1 MPRRSLRQAFGKIK
15 SRAETSFLLGTFFP
29 IFENRANNVTSL
41 ICSSR
46 FSRMTKSNSVSSS
59 VTTAAQ
65 KSNGQQKMRGPG
77 NIIIRGARVHNLKNI
92 DLELPRNKLIVM
104 TGVSGSGKSSLAF
117 DTIYAEGQ
125 RRYVESLSSYVRQF
139 LERMEKPD
147 VDSIQGISPAIAIE
161 QKTTSRN
168 PRSTVATSTEVYDY
182 LRLLFGRI
190 GVTYCRVCGT
200 VVKRDSVSSAV
211 DRLQQE
217 PEGTKLYITFPLHDH
232 PGHSLREEF
241 ASLKKRGFFRIVVN
255 NKIIDL
261 NETEYKG
268 KSKNDVSILIDRVVV
283 RRNDKESLT
292 RTADSIQ
299 TAFSEGEGYA
309 LAHLVD
315 QQTQIRFT
323 QHYECPNDGTRYD
336 EPDPRMFSFNNPVG
350 ACPKCQGFGRAMG
363 IDMALVVPDPTKTI
377 RKGAIHPWNF
387 PSWRQ
392 NLVDLMNIAAEA
404 EIPLDVPFEKL
415 TEKQLSAL
423 MNGYKKFDGII
434 GFFEYIERKSYKIQ
448 NRVFLSR
455 YRGYTTCDECGGA
468 RLTKDALNI
477 RVAGKTIYDIVRMTI
492 AEANAFFQSIEL
504 SKSEI
509 EIAKRILEEIRK
521 RLKFLDDVGIGYI
534 TLDRMSMTLSGG
546 ESQRINLATSLG
558 SALMGSLYV
567 LDEPSIGL
575 HPRDTH
581 RLITILKS
589 LRDIGNTVIVVE
601 HDEEMIREADVVVDM
616 GPKAGELGGE
626 VIFNGS
632 LPELMQHK
640 NSLTAR
646 YLRKELQIATPRR
659 RRKDTERSIYVRGAR
674 ENNLKGIDV
683 RIPLDIFVCI
693 TGVSGSGKSTL
704 IHDIV
709 YAGIQKKK
717 GGFQGNVGKFVSL
730 DGDDYIV
737 QVELVDQSPIG
748 RSARSNPITYI
759 KAFDLVRDLL
769 AHTQVAK
776 IRGFTPG
783 HFSFNVPGGRCEVC
797 EGEGVQTIEMQFLA
811 DLYLTCESCKGK
823 RFKQEVLDVTFHG
836 KNVDDIL
843 NMTAAEAVRF
853 FSESAEGKRTAK
865 RLQILIDVGLGYLR
879 LGQSSTT
886 LSGGEAQRIKLAHH
900 LSASENEGKTLFIF
914 DEPTTGLHLDD
925 IATLLKCFD
934 ALVNAGH
941 SIIVIEHNMNVVKCA
956 DFIIDL
962 GPEAGEGGGQI
973 VATGTPEEIAR
984 SEKSHTG
991 KFLKQYL

>member
-1 MPRRSLRQAFGKIK
+1 
-15 SRAETSFLLGTFFP
+15 
-29 IFENRANNVTSL
+29 
-41 ICSSR
+41 
-46 FSRMTKSNSVSSS
+46 MTKREAPKRSSTVSARKNRFDENSVS
-59 VTTAAQ
+59 Q
-65 KSNGQQKMRGPG
+65 R
-77 NIIIRGARVHNLKNI
+77 NITIRGARVHNLKNI
-92 DLELPRNKLIVM
+92 SLDLPRNKLIVV

-147 VDSIQGISPAIAIE
+147 VDLIQGISPAIAIE

-168 PRSTVATSTEVYDY
+168 PRSTVATTTEVYDY

-190 GVTYCRVCGT
+190 GITSCSICGS
-200 VVKRDSVSSAV
+200 VVKRDSVSSVV
-211 DRLQQE
+211 DRLVEE
-217 PEGTKLYITFPLHDH
+217 PENSKFYITFPLHDH
-232 PGHSLREEF
+232 PGHSLKEELV
-241 ASLKKRGFFRIVVN
+241 SLKKRGFFRIVVGGR
-255 NKIIDL
+255 IVDL
-261 NETEYKG
+261 NETDYKG
-268 KSKNDVSILIDRVVV
+268 KSKKDVDVLIDRIVLK
-283 RRNDKESLT
+283 RDEKESLS
-292 RTADSIQ
+292 RIADSVQ

-309 LAHLVD
+309 VAHLVESGKR
-315 QQTQIRFT
+315 IRFT
-323 QHYECPNDGTRYD
+323 QHYECPNDGSRYE

-363 IDMALVVPDPTKTI
+363 IDMSLVVPDSTKSI
-377 RKGAIHPWNF
+377 RDGAIHPWTF
-387 PSWRQ
+387 PSWRE
-392 NLVDLMNIAAEA
+392 NLVDLMNVAGEA
-404 EIPLDVPFEKL
+404 GIPLDVPFEKL
-415 TEKQLSAL
+415 NEKQLSVL
-423 MNGYKKFDGII
+423 MNGYKRFGGII

-455 YRGYTTCDECGGA
+455 YRGYTTCDACGGS
-468 RLTKDALNI
+468 RLSKDALNI
-477 RVAGKTIYDIVRMTI
+477 RVAGKTIHDIVRMTI
-492 AEANAFFQSIEL
+492 FEAHTFFQSIAL
-504 SKSEI
+504 SRPEI
-509 EIAKRILEEIRK
+509 EIAKRILEELRK
-521 RLKFLDDVGIGYI
+521 RLKFLHDVGIGYI

-581 RLITILKS
+581 RLIAILKS

-616 GPKAGELGGE
+616 GPRAGEHGGE
-626 VIFNGS
+626 VVFNGP
-632 LPELMQHK
+632 LDALMEHK
-640 NSLTAR
+640 DSLTAR
-646 YLRKELQIATPRR
+646 YLRKELTIAVPRK
-659 RRKDTERSIYVRGAR
+659 RRKDTERSIFVRGAR
-674 ENNLKGIDV
+674 ENNLKGIDI
-683 RIPLDIFVCI
+683 RIPLDLFVCI

-717 GGFQGNVGKFVSL
+717 GAFQGTVGKFTSL
-730 DGDDYIV
+730 DGDDHIA

-748 RSARSNPITYI
+748 RSARSNPVTYI
-759 KAFDLVRDLL
+759 KAFDLIRELL
-769 AHTQVAK
+769 ARTQIAK
-776 IRGFTPG
+776 IRGFAPG

-836 KNVDDIL
+836 KNVDDVL
-843 NMTAAEAVRF
+843 NMTVTEAIQF
-853 FSESAEGKRTAK
+853 FSAHAEGRRVAK
-865 RLQILIDVGLGYLR
+865 RLQILSDVGLGYLR
-879 LGQSSTT
+879 LGQSATT

-925 IATLLKCFD
+925 IATLLKCLD

-941 SIIVIEHNMNVVKCA
+941 SVVVIEHNMNVVKCA
-956 DFIIDL
+956 DFVIDL
-962 GPEAGEGGGQI
+962 GPEAGDGGGQI
-973 VATGTPEEIAR
+973 VCTGTPEEIAK
-984 SEKSHTG
+984 SGKSHTG
-991 KFLKQYL
+991 RFLKQYLAR

>member
-1 MPRRSLRQAFGKIK
+1 MSPLRAKDAPTSQQSGSAGK
-15 SRAETSFLLGTFFP
+15 
-29 IFENRANNVTSL
+29 
-41 ICSSR
+41 
-46 FSRMTKSNSVSSS
+46 SSS
-59 VTTAAQ
+59 
-65 KSNGQQKMRGPG
+65 
-77 NIIIRGARVHNLKNI
+77 IIIRGARVHNLKNI
-92 DLELPRNKLIVM
+92 DLDLPRNKLIVM

-147 VDSIQGISPAIAIE
+147 VDLIQGISPAIAIE

-168 PRSTVATSTEVYDY
+168 PRSTVATTTEVYDY

-190 GVTYCRVCGT
+190 GITYCRVCGA
-200 VVKRDSVSSAV
+200 VVKRDTVSTVV
-211 DRLQQE
+211 DRLKQE
-217 PEGTKLYITFPLHDH
+217 PDGAKLFVAFPMHDH
-232 PGHSLREEF
+232 PGHSLKEEL
-241 ASLKKRGFFRIVVN
+241 AALKKRGFFRIVVDGRL
-255 NKIIDL
+255 IDL
-261 NETEYKG
+261 NETDFKG
-268 KSKNDVSILIDRVVV
+268 KNKKDVAVLVDRVVV
-283 RRNDKESLT
+283 HQNDKESIT
-292 RTADSIQ
+292 RIADSVQ
-299 TAFSEGEGYA
+299 TAFSDGDGYA
-309 LAHLVD
+309 VTYLVENK
-315 QQTQIRFT
+315 TNVRFT
-323 QHYECPNDGTRYD
+323 QHYECPHDGSRYE

-363 IDMALVVPDPTKTI
+363 IDMNLVVPDPAKSI
-377 RKGAIHPWNF
+377 RQGAIHPWKF
-387 PSWRQ
+387 PSWRG
-392 NLVDLMNIAAEA
+392 NLADLLSIASEA
-404 EIPLDVPFEKL
+404 RIPLDVPFEKL
-415 TEKQLSAL
+415 TEQQRSVL

-455 YRGYTTCDECGGA
+455 YRGYTTCDECGGS
-468 RLTKDALNI
+468 RLTKEALNI
-477 RVAGKTIYDIVRMTI
+477 RVAGKTIHDVVRMTI
-492 AEANAFFQSIEL
+492 QEANSFVQKLEL
-504 SKSEI
+504 SKSDY
-509 EIAKRILEEIRK
+509 EIARRILDELRK
-521 RLKFLDDVGIGYI
+521 RLKFLNDVGIGYI

-581 RLITILKS
+581 RLNAILKS
-589 LRDIGNTVIVVE
+589 LRDVGNTVIVVE
-601 HDEEMIREADVVVDM
+601 HDEEMIREADVIVDM
-616 GPKAGELGGE
+616 GPKAGEHGGE
-626 VIFNGS
+626 VVFNGPIS
-632 LPELMQHK
+632 ELMK
-640 NSLTAR
+640 SGNSLTAR
-646 YLRKELQIATPRR
+646 YLRKELRIPTPRS
-659 RRKDTERSIYVRGAR
+659 RRKDTERSIFIHGAR

-683 RIPLDIFVCI
+683 RIPLDVFVCI

-704 IHDIV
+704 VHNIV

-717 GGFQGNVGKFVSL
+717 GGFQGEVGKFSSL
-730 DGDDYIV
+730 DGDEHIN

-748 RSARSNPITYI
+748 RSARSNPVTYI
-759 KAFDLVRDLL
+759 KAFDLIRELL
-769 AHTQVAK
+769 AQTQMSK
-776 IRGFTPG
+776 IRGFAPG

-823 RFKQEVLDVTFHG
+823 RFKQGVLDITFHG

-843 NMTAAEAVRF
+843 NMTVTESIEF
-853 FSESAEGKRTAK
+853 FSAYAEGKRVAK
-865 RLQILIDVGLGYLR
+865 KLQILSDVGLGYLR
-879 LGQSSTT
+879 LGQSATT

-934 ALVNAGH
+934 ALVEAGH

-956 DFIIDL
+956 DFVIDL
-962 GPEAGEGGGQI
+962 GPEAGDGGGQI
-973 VATGTPEEIAR
+973 VATGTPEEIAK

-991 KFLKQYL
+991 KFLKQYLEN